1 MPNRKQKQLLREE
14 KRRRATAEKSALN
27 LAADQFEEQR
37 MMQLAHEA
45 DQRGDALVF
54 PRLPVKTRKRLKW
67 KQWKRGASTN
77 HLKRFKRICLLQRFE
92 HFHARTMEQRPM
104 IYFVKLVYTE

>member
-1 MPNRKQKQLLREE
+1 MPNRKQKQLMREE
-14 KRRRATAEKSALN
+14 KRRRAIAEKVSTE

-37 MMQLAHEA
+37 LMQLAHEA

-67 KQWKRGASTN
+67 KQWKRGESTN
-77 HLKRFKRICLLQRFE
+77 HLTK
-92 HFHARTMEQRPM
+92 
-104 IYFVKLVYTE
+104 